1 MTRKLHFVASDASEA
16 KDALVALRA
25 RHEDV
30 GPERADIVVALGG
43 DGFMLQTLHNVLT
56 HAKPIYGMNCGSVG
70 FLMNDYSEDDLDG
83 RLTAAEPAQVHPLR
97 MRAHTKI
104 GLTEALAFNEVSLL

>member
-56 HAKPIYGMNCGSVG
+56 NAKPIYGMNCGSVG
-70 FLMNDYSEDDLDG
+70 FLMNDYSESGLEERLD
-83 RLTAAEPAQVHPLR
+83 AAEAAKVHPLC
-97 MRAHTKI
+97 MRAHTKDGI
-104 GLTEALAFNEVSLL
+104 